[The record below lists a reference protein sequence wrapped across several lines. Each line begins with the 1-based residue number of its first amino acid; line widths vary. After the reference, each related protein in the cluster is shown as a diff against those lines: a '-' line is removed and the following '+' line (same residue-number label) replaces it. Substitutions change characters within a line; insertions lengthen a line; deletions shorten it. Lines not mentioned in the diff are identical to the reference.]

1 MMGHKVFQTMA
12 EVHAW
17 AKQEFPGRSF
27 SLEHIEGSRYV
38 VVVKGKGKIQRQVVY
53 VKWEPEEAETR

>member
-1 MMGHKVFQTMA
+1 MGYKVFQMMA

-27 SLEHIEGSRYV
+27 SVKHLEGSRYV
-38 VVVKGKGKIQRQVVY
+38 VVVKGKGRVQRQVVY
-53 VKWEPEEAETR
+53 VKGN